1 MRKLFGFTLAEVL
14 ITLGIIGIVV
24 ALTMPML
31 IAEYRNKAYV
41 TQLHKTCNELQQGF
55 RMLLADENTSD
66 LVDAGLTNS
75 TNMKNFLKTYF
86 KLVDTCD
93 NGINAPCFADDYKN
107 INGVLFTPVNKNTW
121 GGGACGITSSG
132 ASFCLDV
139 PVWNSSTYADITTT
153 SGNVFIDV
161 NGLKGPNK
169 IGRDAFYLVLF
180 SDGVLDT
187 GKATPACR
195 KYGICQGGS
204 INAARTQGT
213 PCEAS
218 VGWTDY
224 ACFGKILNANWQME
238 Y

>member
-1 MRKLFGFTLAEVL
+1 MADSLIIFKEGEKAKASEVNENFNYIL
-14 ITLGIIGIVV
+14 QEMSTQIQNVRTYLEGEFKKISGNFVLPGTIIH
-24 ALTMPML
+24 
-31 IAEYRNKAYV
+31 IA
-41 TQLHKTCNELQQGF
+41 
-55 RMLLADENTSD
+55 
-66 LVDAGLTNS
+66 
-75 TNMKNFLKTYF
+75 
-86 KLVDTCD
+86 
-93 NGINAPCFADDYKN
+93 
-107 INGVLFTPVNKNTW
+107 
-121 GGGACGITSSG
+121 
-132 ASFCLDV
+132 
-139 PVWNSSTYADITTT
+139 YADITTT

-204 INAARTQGT
+204 INAARTQGN

-218 VGWTDY
+218 AGWTDY